1 VRNTKLG
8 GDPKI
13 RWRAG
18 GGGCAPL
25 PQLKRQPAQARLTQA
40 RPAPALRRLSRV
52 RWPALPALLIMSRLP
67 YRQRQLGLGLGNG
80 SQCIHEPVLD
90 LGRVDDLDNLSP
102 FGEQTNFSHF
112 ANELQASDPLRWGP
126 IWIKRVFC

>member
-1 VRNTKLG
+1 M
-8 GDPKI
+8 
-13 RWRAG
+13 AG
-18 GGGCAPL
+18 
-25 PQLKRQPAQARLTQA
+25 PASSANNESAAVSVT
-40 RPAPALRRLSRV
+40 SV
-52 RWPALPALLIMSRLP
+52 
-67 YRQRQLGLGLGNG
+67 GLGLGNG